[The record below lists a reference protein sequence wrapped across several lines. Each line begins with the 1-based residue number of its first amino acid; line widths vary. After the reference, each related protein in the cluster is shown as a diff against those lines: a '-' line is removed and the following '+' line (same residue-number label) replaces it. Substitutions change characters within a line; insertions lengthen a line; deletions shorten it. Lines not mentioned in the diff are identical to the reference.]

1 MNMNSPFLLQVA
13 LGDSTAKTT
22 TQAIND
28 ATSVVSE
35 MSIWELAKA
44 GGWYIMIPLA
54 ICSVL
59 AVYIFIERFLA
70 IQKAL
75 KGEKMFMTNVKNYI
89 QQGNLNAAKNLCIT
103 TSNPMARMVGKGISR
118 IGKPMNDIAASVEN
132 VGKLEISNL
141 EQRLSVLA
149 TISGVAPMIG
159 FLGTVVGMITTFHKM
174 TLEGVEINSLA
185 GGIMQAM
192 VTTVA
197 GLVVGIFAYVAYNY
211 LVSKVEKVIHQMEGA
226 SIDFLD
232 ILEEPGN

>member
-1 MNMNSPFLLQVA
+1 MKTPFFLDLNIGEQ
-13 LGDSTAKTT
+13 TAETT
-22 TQAIND
+22 AQATKE
-28 ATSVVSE
+28 ATNILSE
-35 MSIWELAKA
+35 ISIWELAKM

-75 KGEKMFMTNVKNYI
+75 KGEKNFMENIKLFVK
-89 QQGNLNAAKNLCIT
+89 QGNLDAAKNLCFT
-103 TSNPMARMVGKGISR
+103 TQNPMARMVGKGISR
-118 IGKPMNDIAASVEN
+118 IGKPMSDIAASVEN

-159 FLGTVVGMITTFHKM
+159 FLGTVIGMISTFHQM
-174 TLEGVEINSLA
+174 TLDGVEIDSLA

-197 GLVVGIFAYVAYNY
+197 GLIVGIIAYVAYNY

-226 SIDFLD
+226 SIEFLD
-232 ILEEPGN
+232 ILEEPEN

>member
-1 MNMNSPFLLQVA
+1 MNTSFLLQVN
-13 LGDSTAKTT
+13 LGDTTA
-22 TQAIND
+22 QVAS
-28 ATSVVSE
+28 AASETSSVLSQI
-35 MSIWELAKA
+35 SIWELAKM

-75 KGEKMFMTNVKNYI
+75 RGEKNFMENIKLFVK
-89 QQGNLNAAKNLCIT
+89 QGNLDAAKNLCFNT
-103 TSNPMARMVGKGISR
+103 NNPMARMVGKGISR
-118 IGKPMNDIAASVEN
+118 IGKPMSDIAASVEN

-159 FLGTVVGMITTFHKM
+159 FLGTVIGMISTFHQM
-174 TLEGVEINSLA
+174 TIDGVEIDSLA

-197 GLVVGIFAYVAYNY
+197 GLIVGIIAYIAYNY
-211 LVSKVEKVIHQMEGA
+211 LVSKVEKVIHQMEGG
-226 SIDFLD
+226 SIEFLD
-232 ILEEPGN
+232 ILEEPEN

>member
-1 MNMNSPFLLQVA
+1 MNTSFLLQVN
-13 LGDSTAKTT
+13 LGDTTA
-22 TQAIND
+22 QVAS
-28 ATSVVSE
+28 AASETSSVLSE
-35 MSIWELAKA
+35 ISVWELAKM

-75 KGEKMFMTNVKNYI
+75 RGEKNFMENIKLFVK
-89 QQGNLNAAKNLCIT
+89 QGNLDAAKNLCFNT
-103 TSNPMARMVGKGISR
+103 NNPMARMVGKGISR
-118 IGKPMNDIAASVEN
+118 IGKPMSDIAASVEN

-159 FLGTVVGMITTFHKM
+159 FLGTVIGMISTFHQM
-174 TLEGVEINSLA
+174 TIDGVEIDSLA

-197 GLVVGIFAYVAYNY
+197 GLIVGIIAYIAYNY
-211 LVSKVEKVIHQMEGA
+211 LVSKVEKVIHQMEGG
-226 SIDFLD
+226 SIEFLD
-232 ILEEPGN
+232 ILEEPEN

>member
-1 MNMNSPFLLQVA
+1 MNTPFLLQLSVA
-13 LGDSTAKTT
+13 GDTT
-22 TQAIND
+22 KVVAQAANESAAVI
-28 ATSVVSE
+28 SE
-35 MSIWELAKA
+35 ISLWELAKA

-75 KGEKMFMTNVKNYI
+75 KGEKSFMENIKNYI
-89 QQGNLNAAKNLCIT
+89 KQGNLDGAKNLCIT

-118 IGKPMNDIAASVEN
+118 IGKPMKDIAASVEN

-141 EQRLSVLA
+141 EQRLGVLA
-149 TISGVAPMIG
+149 TISGVAPMLG
-159 FLGTVVGMITTFHKM
+159 FLGTVIGMISTFHTM
-174 TLEGVEINSLA
+174 TLEGVEIDSLA

-197 GLVVGIFAYVAYNY
+197 GLVVGIVAFVAYNY

-226 SIDFLD
+226 SIEFLD

>member
-1 MNMNSPFLLQVA
+1 MNTSFLLQVN
-13 LGDSTAKTT
+13 LGDTTA
-22 TQAIND
+22 QVAS
-28 ATSVVSE
+28 AASETSSVLSE
-35 MSIWELAKA
+35 ISIWELAKM

-75 KGEKMFMTNVKNYI
+75 RGEKNFMENIKLFVK
-89 QQGNLNAAKNLCIT
+89 QGNLDAAKNLCFNT
-103 TSNPMARMVGKGISR
+103 NNPMARMVGKGISR
-118 IGKPMNDIAASVEN
+118 IGKPMSDIAASVEN

-159 FLGTVVGMITTFHKM
+159 FLGTVIGMISTFHQM
-174 TLEGVEINSLA
+174 TIDGVEIDSLA

-197 GLVVGIFAYVAYNY
+197 GLIVGIIAYIAYNY
-211 LVSKVEKVIHQMEGA
+211 LVSKVEKVIHQMEGG
-226 SIDFLD
+226 SIEFLD
-232 ILEEPGN
+232 ILEEPEN

>member
-1 MNMNSPFLLQVA
+1 MNTSFLLQVN
-13 LGDSTAKTT
+13 LGDTTA
-22 TQAIND
+22 QVAS
-28 ATSVVSE
+28 AASETSNVLSE
-35 MSIWELAKA
+35 ISIWELAKM

-75 KGEKMFMTNVKNYI
+75 RGEKNFMENIKLFVK
-89 QQGNLNAAKNLCIT
+89 QGNLDAAKNLCFNT
-103 TSNPMARMVGKGISR
+103 NNPMARMVGKGISR
-118 IGKPMNDIAASVEN
+118 IGKPMSDIAASVEN

-159 FLGTVVGMITTFHKM
+159 FLGTVIGMISTFHQM
-174 TLEGVEINSLA
+174 TIDGVEIDSLA

-197 GLVVGIFAYVAYNY
+197 GLIVGIIAYIAYNY
-211 LVSKVEKVIHQMEGA
+211 LVSKVEKVIHQMEGG
-226 SIDFLD
+226 SIEFLD
-232 ILEEPGN
+232 ILEEPEN

>member
-1 MNMNSPFLLQVA
+1 MNTSFLLQVN
-13 LGDSTAKTT
+13 LGDTTA
-22 TQAIND
+22 QVAS
-28 ATSVVSE
+28 AASETSNVLSE
-35 MSIWELAKA
+35 ISIWELAKM

-75 KGEKMFMTNVKNYI
+75 RGEKNFMENIKLFVK
-89 QQGNLNAAKNLCIT
+89 QGNLDAAKNLCFNT
-103 TSNPMARMVGKGISR
+103 NNPMARMVGKGISR

-159 FLGTVVGMITTFHKM
+159 FLGTVIGMISTFHQM
-174 TLEGVEINSLA
+174 TIDGVEIDSLA

-197 GLVVGIFAYVAYNY
+197 GLIVGIIAYIAYNY
-211 LVSKVEKVIHQMEGA
+211 LVSKVEKVIHQMEGG
-226 SIDFLD
+226 SIEFLD
-232 ILEEPGN
+232 ILEEPEN

>member
-1 MNMNSPFLLQVA
+1 MNTSFLLQVN
-13 LGDSTAKTT
+13 LGDTTAQAASAASKTS
-22 TQAIND
+22 
-28 ATSVVSE
+28 SVLSE
-35 MSIWELAKA
+35 ISIWELAKM

-75 KGEKMFMTNVKNYI
+75 RGEKNFMENIKLFVK
-89 QQGNLNAAKNLCIT
+89 QGNLDAAKNLCFNT
-103 TSNPMARMVGKGISR
+103 NNPMARMVGKGISR
-118 IGKPMNDIAASVEN
+118 IGKPMSDIAASVEN

-159 FLGTVVGMITTFHKM
+159 FLGTVIGMISTFHQM
-174 TLEGVEINSLA
+174 TIDGVEIDSLA

-197 GLVVGIFAYVAYNY
+197 GLIVGIIAYIAYNY
-211 LVSKVEKVIHQMEGA
+211 LVSKVEKVIHQMEGG
-226 SIDFLD
+226 SIEFLD
-232 ILEEPGN
+232 ILEEPEN